1 MNNSWKTYNTGEFF
15 DELVTSSGRPRVA
28 PRRLV
33 KLLQSLSG
41 EEMSSRRAAAELAIR
56 DMGISFTIYSE
67 GKNIDRA
74 WPFDII
80 PRVIPARDWD
90 KVSRG
95 LVQRSRALNC
105 FIDDIYNK
113 QKILADGIVPAD
125 IVLDSSNYK
134 PQCKYKKYKRGVE
147 SI

>member
-1 MNNSWKTYNTGEFF
+1 MNNSWKFYNTGEFF
-15 DELVTSSGRPRVA
+15 DELLTSSGRPRVA

-113 QKILADGIVPAD
+113 Q
-125 IVLDSSNYK
+125 
-134 PQCKYKKYKRGVE
+134 
-147 SI
+147 